1 MVRKTA
7 APTPGRAPGNKIQTI
22 GETDLLDGG
31 MLAIRA
37 KVRPLEILYRD
48 DALVAVDKPAG
59 LQVHRGQETSGSGAY
74 LLQRLRDQIG
84 QRVYP
89 LHRLDRPTS
98 GVMLFALDN
107 EIARRVAEQ
116 FRRGAVVKHYIAVV
130 RGHAPAA
137 GCIDHPLRRLPPRGR
152 DRTPVRPAQTAM
164 THFQCLAKV
173 ELPFAVD
180 PYPSSRYAL
189 VFLVPRTGRRHQLR
203 RHMKHIAHPI
213 IGDTCYGKGAHNR
226 LFRER
231 LGIKGLLLTAV
242 RLGLVHPSTGERIII
257 AAPLPARFKTLFRR
271 VGWEAAWQRFLATD
285 SDGGLCPK

>member
-1 MVRKTA
+1 MARNIP
-7 APTPGRAPGNKIQTI
+7 APVRAPGNDIQTI
-22 GETDLLDGG
+22 TGAAPLDGG
-31 MLAIRA
+31 TMAIRA
-37 KVRPLEILYRD
+37 NVRPLEILHRD

-59 LQVHRGQETSGSGAY
+59 LQVHRSEETSGSGAY

-98 GVMLFALDN
+98 GVMLFALDT
-107 EIARRVAEQ
+107 ETARRVAEQ
-116 FRRGAVVKHYIAVV
+116 FRRGAVEKQYIAVV

-137 GCIDHPLRRLPPRGR
+137 GSIDHPLRRLPPRGR
-152 DRTPVRPAQTAM
+152 DRTPVRRTQTAM
-164 THFQCLAKV
+164 THYQCLAKV

-180 PYPSSRYAL
+180 PYPTSRYAL

-231 LGIKGLLLTAV
+231 LGIRGLLLTAV
-242 RLGLVHPSTGERIII
+242 RLGLVHPSTGEPIII

-271 VGWEAAWQRFLATD
+271 VGWEVAWQRFLASD
-285 SDGGLCPK
+285 RDGGPCPK